1 MKIKKK
7 IINKMA
13 LLFDKEHPFSLDYE
27 FEIPIR
33 YKSKLI
39 TRLTDMINEDS
50 SYEILVAATRLK
62 FLTNLKLALL
72 FEKFKKLKLVPK
84 DGFHMDEQD
93 AINDTAHYF
102 NNLEMV
108 DAPELQMKPLEGSYN
123 VILKSAIEWK
133 RTLINPM
140 SLVNNTYN
148 GTPTHVYYLGIISE
162 DKMVLVSKTGKSLIL
177 VGDTSIDDCKNM
189 LIK

>member
-123 VILKSAIEWK
+123 VILKSAFEWK

-140 SLVNNTYN
+140 RLVNNTYN